1 MTKDAWEGRLYA
13 ANTAHHRFYDDAFL
27 ETVALRPGDRVLDLG
42 CGVGDFTERLVAI
55 AARGQVVGL
64 DASRSQLAI
73 ARARGLDRVEWL
85 EGRAQDLDAL
95 LGGRVFDAVVSRAT
109 LHWIPSADHPA
120 LLRAILR
127 HLAPGGVFR
136 AEFGGRGQIAAVC
149 SILDQESTAFG
160 GPTTPWFFPD
170 EATYRPWL
178 EEAGFDLGA
187 GFVRTFDQRRAMPT
201 PESLIG
207 YLRSTVF
214 FAYDAQMTE
223 AARGEFRARSE
234 ARALT
239 ELKRADGSYDL
250 DFVRMDVRAH
260 APGSERQTSG

>member
-13 ANTAHHRFYDDAFL
+13 ANTGHHRRYDDAFL
-27 ETVALRPGDRVLDLG
+27 QTVALRAGDSVLDLG
-42 CGVGDFTERLVAI
+42 CGVGDFTERLAAIVA
-55 AARGQVVGL
+55 RVVGL

-73 ARARGLDRVEWL
+73 ARTRGLDRVEWL
-85 EGRAQDLDAL
+85 EGRAQDLDAV
-95 LGGRVFDAVVSRAT
+95 LGARVFDAVVSRAT
-109 LHWIPSADHPA
+109 LHWIPAADHPA

-127 HLAPGGVFR
+127 HLAPDGVFR
-136 AEFGGRGQIAAVC
+136 AEFGGRGQIAQVC
-149 SILDQESTAFG
+149 SILDRESTAVG
-160 GPTTPWFFPD
+160 GPTTPWFFPN

-187 GFVRTFDQRRAMPT
+187 GFVRLFDQRRAMPT
-201 PESLIG
+201 RESLIG

-214 FAYDAQMTE
+214 FAYDAEMTE
-223 AARGEFRARSE
+223 AARTEFRARSE

-239 ELKRADGSYDL
+239 ELQRADGSYDL

-260 APGSERQTSG
+260 ASGARRAST